1 MLSERQSRILE
12 LVVREY
18 VEAASPVGS
27 QLIYRKHRLNASPA
41 TIRNEMAD
49 LEEHGYL
56 SHPHTS
62 SGRVPTEQGYR
73 YYVETLM
80 EEEAL
85 PWEEQQTIR
94 HQFHQVERGQE
105 AWVHLAA
112 SILAQTVGNAAVVTA
127 PRTDVCRMK
136 HLELVNLHERTA
148 LLVLVLDQAR
158 LEQQLVLMD
167 ETADQDT
174 LTELAARLNRLFAG
188 CSLRE
193 MAAKTVELDDRERVV
208 MDAVVSIMR
217 AVDEGFDEAY
227 LDGVR
232 QVLRQPEFSDSDRA
246 LGLLELLDERN
257 VVRALPLRSLA
268 GQGVTVII
276 GAENPRLLGA
286 GDAIRACSVV
296 VGSYGTPGVA
306 SGALAVLGPM
316 RMRYARA
323 IPTVRYMADLL
334 SDLLSEYSE

>member
-1 MLSERQSRILE
+1 
-12 LVVREY
+12 
-18 VEAASPVGS
+18 
-27 QLIYRKHRLNASPA
+27 
-41 TIRNEMAD
+41 
-49 LEEHGYL
+49 
-56 SHPHTS
+56 
-62 SGRVPTEQGYR
+62 
-73 YYVETLM
+73 
-80 EEEAL
+80 
-85 PWEEQQTIR
+85 
-94 HQFHQVERGQE
+94 
-105 AWVHLAA
+105 
-112 SILAQTVGNAAVVTA
+112 
-127 PRTDVCRMK
+127 
-136 HLELVNLHERTA
+136 
-148 LLVLVLDQAR
+148 VLDQAR

-167 ETADQDT
+167 ETADQDA
-174 LTELAARLNRLFAG
+174 LTEMAARLNRFFAG

-193 MAAKTVELDDRERVV
+193 MAAKVVELDDRERAVL
-208 MDAVVSIMR
+208 DAVVSIMR

-276 GAENPRLLGA
+276 GAENPRLA
-286 GDAIRACSVV
+286 GEAIRACSVV
-296 VGSYGTPGVA
+296 VGAYGTPGVA

>member
-1 MLSERQSRILE
+1 MLTERQSRILE
-12 LVVREY
+12 LVISEF
-18 VEAASPVGS
+18 VEGAEPVGS
-27 QLIYRKHRLNASPA
+27 QLIAGRYDLGVSPA

-49 LEEHGYL
+49 LEEQGFL
-56 SHPHTS
+56 THPHTS
-62 SGRVPTEQGYR
+62 SGRVPTEHGYR

-80 EEEAL
+80 QEEEL

-112 SILAQTVGNAAVVTA
+112 SILAQSLGNAAVVTA

-148 LLVLVLDQAR
+148 LLVLVLDQGR
-158 LEQQLVLMD
+158 LEQQLLLMD
-167 ETADQDT
+167 ETVDQDA
-174 LTELAARLNRLFAG
+174 LTEMAGKLNRLFAG
-188 CSLRE
+188 CSLSE
-193 MAAKTVELDDRERVV
+193 MDAKGAELDGGDRVV
-208 MDAVVSIMR
+208 MDAVTATMR

-276 GAENPRLLGA
+276 GAENSRLGA
-286 GDAIRACSVV
+286 GEAIRACSVV
-296 VGSYGTPGVA
+296 VGTYGSPGVA

-323 IPTVRYMADLL
+323 IPTVRYMADVLSELL
-334 SDLLSEYSE
+334 GEYSE